1 MFAFDHSLFSQS
13 SAAAFGTLNQPAASG
28 LDALLGFLEE
38 DPDILDLR
46 WAAYM
51 LATVKHECANRWQP
65 IEEFGHGMN
74 HPYGQPV
81 TVADGD
87 GTQFTNTYYG
97 RGFVQLTW
105 KLNYDKL
112 GRALNLGNGLL
123 LHPEHALEPSTA
135 YKIMSYGMRQGSFT
149 SKKLSDYLHDDICDY
164 FQARRI
170 INALDQAALI
180 QGYAEKL
187 ESLLKASILPDIQG
201 AAEAS
206 ESPATVESS

>member
-1 MFAFDHSLFSQS
+1 MFAFDHSAFSRS
-13 SAAAFGTLNQPAASG
+13 YEAAFGAVNQLAASG
-28 LDALLGFLEE
+28 QGALLGFLEE
-38 DPDILDLR
+38 DPEILDVR

-51 LATVKHECANRWQP
+51 LATVKHECANQWQP

-81 TVADGD
+81 TVADAD

-112 GRALNLGNGLL
+112 GRAINLGNGLL

-135 YKIMSYGMRQGSFT
+135 YKIMSYGMRNGSFT
-149 SKKLSDYLHDDICDY
+149 GRKLSDYIHDDISDY

-187 ESLLKASILPDIQG
+187 ESLLRASLILDIQT
-201 AAEAS
+201 AALAS
-206 ESPATVESS
+206 QATATVENI